1 VSGYSV
7 IDVGELAGEGPGG
20 RVRKARRALGAQ
32 AFGFNYFTLPPGQE
46 GREHSHE
53 DTNQEEVYF
62 VVRGS
67 GVMRIEGEEIDLKPG
82 RFVRV
87 DPAATRLPT
96 AGPDGLEFI
105 AFGAPLDAPYTP
117 PDWG

>member
-1 VSGYSV
+1 MSSFSV
-7 IDVGELAGEGPGG
+7 IDVGDLPGESGG
-20 RVRKARRALGAQ
+20 VRKAARRALGAH

-46 GREHSHE
+46 GREHNHE
-53 DTNQEEVYF
+53 ETNQEEVYF

-67 GVMRIEGEEIDLKPG
+67 GVMRIEEEEIELKPG

-105 AFGAPLDAPYTP
+105 AFGAPLDAPYEP
-117 PDWG
+117 PSWG